1 MNELL
6 LSWLKTRKMSITV
19 HMIPTTHHFI
29 FLATSKT
36 VVSLMNQCVATI
48 SAITTETFIIL
59 RVGNIAAP
67 EDKPNMEDNNLQAV
81 VKSAE
86 RKNTQVTFTRKN
98 VSNARKKFCEA
109 FVRKNAG
116 AKEDDLTG
124 TGTTSGNGKSP
135 LDSFFR
141 NNLSTQR

>member
-1 MNELL
+1 M
-6 LSWLKTRKMSITV
+6 
-19 HMIPTTHHFI
+19 PTNHHFI

-36 VVSLMNQCVATI
+36 VVSRINQCVATI
-48 SAITTETFIIL
+48 SATTTETFIIS
-59 RVGNIAAP
+59 RVGNTAAP
-67 EDKPNMEDNNLQAV
+67 PDNPNIEDNNRHAV

-86 RKNTQVTFTRKN
+86 RKNTQVTFMRKN
-98 VSNARKKFCEA
+98 VRKARKKFCVA
-109 FVRKNAG
+109 LVRKNAG

-124 TGTTSGNGKSP
+124 TGTTSGKGKSP